1 MIRVLRAFTW
11 LRWRLVVNSLRSA
24 ERRDTLERVSHVAAL
39 VVPALVVVT
48 SATSVAVSAVLGGVG
63 GWVSVTHAVQS
74 AWVLPTIRV
83 LLLLATAL
91 AAFVPIFV
99 GAHGGSGRF
108 TRLQL
113 LPIPRQTLHFGE
125 VSTSLTDPWLV
136 SVLPGL
142 VGYACGLIAAALST
156 GEPHPGLAIAGGVAL
171 VAAIGMAFV
180 LASLSALVTFSV
192 SWLVRDRRRSEMFV
206 VLVVLALSSMS
217 ILPALLSS
225 NLERQ
230 MSAHLANGE
239 ASPGPLIALPNG
251 LPTWT
256 VVLPSELYGRAV
268 RFAPEWPSPA
278 TLLPLAGLFLEG
290 TILYGLSSMVYRKR
304 VEIVE
309 GGRLR
314 PRRPVAGTSGP
325 IRIPGFWPG
334 TAAVAMAQTRTALRS
349 VRGRLVVLLPGPLVA
364 MFALLLRGL
373 QHAGGAESLMAS
385 RGYLAFGAGLMFG
398 LYAAQAFTMNQF
410 GSDRAGLTLQFLAPI
425 RDVDLVRGKTV
436 GCAIIIGAGALVS
449 FACAV
454 SVAPGGSAWLW
465 LATFVGGV
473 AAFLI
478 LSPVAAWVSALF
490 PVASDLSK
498 TGSGGNPHTFVMLA
512 GMAAVAAATAP
523 AGLILAIFSPM
534 VALLAMT
541 IWMTVAG
548 AVAYPLLA
556 VVARTLKARRENLA
570 QVAQGR

>member
-24 ERRDTLERVSHVAAL
+24 ERRDTLERVSRIAAL
-39 VVPALVVVT
+39 VVPAFVVVT
-48 SATSVAVSAVLGGVG
+48 SATSVAASAVLGGVG

-91 AAFVPIFV
+91 AVFVPIFV

-113 LPIPRQTLHFGE
+113 LPIPRRTLHFGE
-125 VSTSLTDPWLV
+125 VATSLADPWLV

-142 VGYACGLIAAALST
+142 VGYAGGLIAAALST

-171 VAAIGMAFV
+171 VAAMGMAFV

-230 MSAHLANGE
+230 MSAHLASGE
-239 ASPGPLIALPNG
+239 PSPLIALPDG

-268 RFAPEWPSPA
+268 RFAPEWPNPP

-290 TILYGLSSMVYRKR
+290 AILYGLSSMVYRKR
-304 VEIVE
+304 VEVVE

-314 PRRPVAGTSGP
+314 PRRSMAGTSGP

-373 QHAGGAESLMAS
+373 QHAGGVESLMAS

-498 TGSGGNPHTFVMLA
+498 TGSGGNPHTFAMLA

-523 AGLILAIFSPM
+523 AGLILAIFSPT

-541 IWMTVAG
+541 IWMIVAG

-570 QVAQGR
+570 LVAQGR